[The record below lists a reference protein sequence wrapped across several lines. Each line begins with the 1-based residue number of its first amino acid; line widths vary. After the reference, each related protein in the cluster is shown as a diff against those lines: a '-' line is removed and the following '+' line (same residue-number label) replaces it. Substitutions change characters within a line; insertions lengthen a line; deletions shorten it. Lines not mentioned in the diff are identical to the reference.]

1 VAPSNILTGDDWVMA
16 IETNFAAVV
25 VCVVVVVVVRDIIPV
40 NVVRGEEQE
49 SITRVKMTNNPV
61 TRQ

>member
-1 VAPSNILTGDDWVMA
+1 MA

-40 NVVRGEEQE
+40 SVVRGEEQE

>member
-25 VCVVVVVVVRDIIPV
+25 VCVVVVVVRDIIPV